1 MERKSQTRTED
12 RIEVSEKEMREFL
25 GLKDN
30 EACYTITGSGPF
42 TCYLMTF
49 NKKEK

>member
-1 MERKSQTRTED
+1 V
-12 RIEVSEKEMREFL
+12 VSEAEMREFL

-42 TCYLMTF
+42 TCYLIEF